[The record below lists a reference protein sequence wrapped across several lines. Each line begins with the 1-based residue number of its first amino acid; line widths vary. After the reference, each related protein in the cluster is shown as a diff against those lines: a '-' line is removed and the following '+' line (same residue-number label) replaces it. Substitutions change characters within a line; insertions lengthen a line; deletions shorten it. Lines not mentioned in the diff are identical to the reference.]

1 MEGLIRELRQAE
13 RSLRRDPI
21 FSITAVLT
29 LGLGIGATT
38 AVFSVLYGVMLA
50 PLPFPDGEQL
60 VRVYST
66 NPRQNIYQGQMSP
79 SDLWDMKVDSRSVQA
94 ASPIFPYEG
103 TLEDDAGNPVRIP
116 AYVVSADFFEIFSS
130 PMVLGRGF
138 LPEEDEPGSPFEVVL
153 SYQLWQTALGGN
165 PDIIGTSVT
174 IDAGSGVVV
183 GVAPRTLRYPRDAA
197 LWVLPGFD
205 WPNMARRGRS
215 WDAVARLA
223 PGTTVTE
230 AQSELSVIASRL
242 AQEHVQ
248 WNSGVG
254 VAVVPL
260 KESIVGDLD
269 TALLILMAAAA
280 GLLAVAA
287 ANVAN
292 LLLARGAARM
302 QETALRAALG
312 ASRWRIVGTLFAEA
326 FVTSFA
332 GGLFSVAFALVS
344 IQLFKGLAP
353 PSVSILGD
361 VTFGWQPLA
370 FAGGVTVG
378 TTLIFGLL
386 PALRSSSADIRGLLG
401 DGGRRSTTGVRG
413 SLLRSGLVVAEVA
426 VATALVI
433 GSGLLLKSFRNI
445 TETDPGFEV
454 REAVTFNVIP
464 PIGLYGDWDNV
475 AQYYDALLAELETLP
490 GVTGVTV
497 MASLPLGTDFGIR
510 RPIRILD
517 LPAPVEGE
525 EPQSFMRP
533 VGTDFFEVMGVPV
546 LEGRG
551 FNDLD
556 ARDGAPVAVVNETF
570 VQRHLPDGRG
580 MNRRISLFSRNF
592 GPIGQVLPEEVEVVG
607 VVGDVR
613 YAGLTVEPEP
623 IIYFPRLQAPF
634 RRQTVV
640 VRTDSDPAQL
650 FSSVRDRV
658 AGVDPQVALSGLG
671 TMNDVIRAS
680 TVSQRFMATLI
691 LLFGIMA
698 LIMAIVGIYGVV
710 SYQVTERVRE
720 VAVRMSIGATPGGV
734 LLLILKSG
742 ARVWGLGVV
751 AGAGGAILLRQLVA
765 SQLYGVSATD
775 PVVFLGAGILLA
787 AVSATATA
795 LPAYRATRLEPARV
809 LREA

>member
-1 MEGLIRELRQAE
+1 MHGLIRELRQAE

-29 LGLGIGATT
+29 LGLGIGAVT

-60 VRVYST
+60 VRVHST
-66 NPRQNIYQGQMSP
+66 NLRQNIFQGQMSP
-79 SDLWDMKVDSRSVQA
+79 PDLWDMKVDSRSVQA
-94 ASPIFPYEG
+94 ASPIYPYEG
-103 TLEDDAGNPVRIP
+103 TLEDDAGNPVRVP
-116 AYVVSADFFEIFSS
+116 AYVVSADFFDVFSM

-138 LPEEDEPGSPFEVVL
+138 LPEEDEPGSPIEVVL
-153 SYQLWQTALGGN
+153 SHAIWRNALGGN
-165 PDIIGTSVT
+165 PDIIGTT
-174 IDAGSGVVV
+174 INIDAGTAVVV
-183 GVAPRTLRYPRDAA
+183 GVAPPTLRYPRDAA
-197 LWVLPGFD
+197 LWALPGFD

-215 WDAVARLA
+215 WDAVARLS
-223 PGTTVTE
+223 PGTTVPE

-280 GLLAVAA
+280 GLLVVAA

-312 ASRWRIVGTLFAEA
+312 ASRFRIVGTLFAEA

-332 GGLFSVAFALVS
+332 GGLFSVGFALVS
-344 IQLFKGLAP
+344 IQLFKRLAP

-370 FAGGVTVG
+370 FAGAVTVG
-378 TTLIFGLL
+378 TTLVFGLL
-386 PALRSSSADIRGLLG
+386 PALRASSADIRSLLG
-401 DGGRRSTTGVRG
+401 DGGRRSTTGVQG
-413 SLLRSGLVVAEVA
+413 SVLRAGLVVAEVA
-426 VATALVI
+426 VATGLVI
-433 GSGLLLKSFRNI
+433 GSGLLLKSFQNV
-445 TETDPGFEV
+445 TQTDPGFEL
-454 REAVTFNVIP
+454 REAVTFNVVP

-475 AQYYDALLAELETLP
+475 AQYYDGLIAELETLP

-517 LPAPVEGE
+517 LPEPVEGE
-525 EPQSFMRP
+525 EPESFMRP
-533 VGTDFFEVMGVPV
+533 VGVDFFEVMGVPIV
-546 LEGRG
+546 EGRG

-556 ARDGAPVAVVNETF
+556 AKEGAPVAVVNETF
-570 VQRHLPDGRG
+570 VQRHLADGRG
-580 MNRRISLFSRNF
+580 LNRQVSLYSRAF
-592 GPIGQVLPEEVEVVG
+592 GPIGQILNQEVEVVG

-613 YAGLTVEPEP
+613 YAGLTAEPEP
-623 IIYFPRLQAPF
+623 IIYIPRPQAPF

-640 VRTDSDPAQL
+640 VRTQSDPVDL
-650 FSSVRDRV
+650 FTAVRERV
-658 AGVDPQVALSGLG
+658 SGVDPQVALSGLG
-671 TMNDVIRAS
+671 TMDDVIQAS

-698 LIMAIVGIYGVV
+698 LVMAIVGIYGVV
-710 SYQVTERVRE
+710 SYQVTERIRE
-720 VAVRMSIGATPGGV
+720 MAVRMSIGATPGEV

-742 ARVWGLGVV
+742 ARVWGSGVV
-751 AGAGGAILLRQLVA
+751 VGAGGTILLRQVVA

-775 PVVFLGAGILLA
+775 PMIFSGAALVLA
-787 AVSATATA
+787 GVSAAATA
-795 LPAYRATRLEPARV
+795 FPAWRATRLEPAIV

>member
-1 MEGLIRELRQAE
+1 MQGLIRELRQAE

-21 FSITAVLT
+21 FSVTAVLT

-66 NPRQNIYQGQMSP
+66 NPRQNILHGQMSP

-103 TLEDDAGNPVRIP
+103 TLEDEAGNPVRIP
-116 AYVVSADFFEIFSS
+116 AYVVSADFFDVFSS

-138 LPEEDEPGSPFEVVL
+138 LPEEDEPGSPFEIVL
-153 SYQLWQTALGGN
+153 SHQLWQTALGGN
-165 PDIIGTSVT
+165 PDIIGASVT
-174 IDAGSGVVV
+174 IDAGTGVVV
-183 GVAPRTLRYPRDAA
+183 GVAPPSLRYPRDAA

-215 WDAVARLA
+215 WDAVARLT
-223 PGTTVTE
+223 PGTSVEE

-248 WNSGVG
+248 WNNGVG
-254 VAVVPL
+254 VEVVPL
-260 KESIVGDLD
+260 KKSIVGDLD
-269 TALLILMAAAA
+269 TALLILMAAAG

-292 LLLARGAARM
+292 LLLARGASRM
-302 QETALRAALG
+302 HETALRAALG
-312 ASRWRIVGTLFAEA
+312 ASRWRIMGTLFAEA

-332 GGLFSVAFALVS
+332 GGAFSIGFALVS
-344 IQLFKGLAP
+344 IQLFKRLAP
-353 PSVSILGD
+353 PSVSILGE
-361 VTFGWQPLA
+361 VTFGWQPLV
-370 FAGGVTVG
+370 FAGAVTVG
-378 TTLIFGLL
+378 TTLVFGLL
-386 PALRSSSADIRGLLG
+386 PALRASSADIRSLMGS
-401 DGGRRSTTGVRG
+401 GGRRSTTGVQG
-413 SLLRSGLVVAEVA
+413 SFLRSGLVMAEVA
-426 VATALVI
+426 VATSLVI
-433 GSGLLLKSFRNI
+433 ASGLLLKSFRNI
-445 TETDPGFEV
+445 SETDPGFEL
-454 REAVTFNVIP
+454 RQAVTFNVIP
-464 PIGLYGDWDNV
+464 PIGLYGDWDNL
-475 AQYYDALLAELETLP
+475 AQYYDALIAELETLP
-490 GVTGVTV
+490 GVTGVAV

-510 RPIRILD
+510 RPIRVMD
-517 LPAPVEGE
+517 LPEPVQGE
-525 EPQSFMRP
+525 EPQSFLRA
-533 VGTDFFEVMGVPV
+533 VGVDFFDVMGVPV

-556 ARDGAPVAVVNETF
+556 SRDGAPVVVVNEAF

-580 MNRRISLFSRNF
+580 MNRRLSMYSSNF
-592 GPIGQVLPEEVEVVG
+592 GPIGQLLNQELEVVG

-613 YAGLTVEPEP
+613 YAGLTAEPEP
-623 IIYFPRLQAPF
+623 IIYFPRPQAPF

-640 VRTDSDPAQL
+640 VGTDSDPADL
-650 FSSVRDRV
+650 FAPVRDRV
-658 AGVDPQVALSGLG
+658 AGVDPQVALSGLS
-671 TMNDVIRAS
+671 TMNDVLRAS
-680 TVSQRFMATLI
+680 TVSQRFIATLI

-698 LIMAIVGIYGVV
+698 LVMAIVGIYGVV

-720 VAVRMSIGATPGGV
+720 VAVRMSIGATPGEV

-742 ARVWGLGVV
+742 SRVWGLGVI
-751 AGAGGAILLRQLVA
+751 AGAGGAILLRQVVA

-775 PVVFLGAGILLA
+775 PTIFLGAGLILG
-787 AVSATATA
+787 AVSAAATA
-795 LPAYRATRLEPARV
+795 LPAHRATRLEPARV

>member
-1 MEGLIRELRQAE
+1 MQGLFRELRQAE

-21 FSITAVLT
+21 FSITAILT

-38 AVFSVLYGVMLA
+38 AVFSVLYGVILA

-66 NPRQNIYQGQMSP
+66 NQRQNIRQGQMSP
-79 SDLWDMKVDSRSVQA
+79 SDLWDMKVESRSVQA
-94 ASPIFPYEG
+94 ASPVFPYEG
-103 TLEDDAGNPVRIP
+103 TLEDDAGNPVRVP
-116 AYVVSADFFEIFSS
+116 AYVVSADFFQVFSS

-153 SYQLWQTALGGN
+153 SHQLWQTALGGN
-165 PDIIGTSVT
+165 PDIVGTSVS
-174 IDAGSGVVV
+174 IDAGTAVVV
-183 GVAPRTLRYPRDAA
+183 GVAPPSLRYPRDAA
-197 LWVLPGFD
+197 LWVLPGFN
-205 WPNMARRGRS
+205 WANTARRGRS
-215 WDAVARLA
+215 WDAVARLS
-223 PGTTVTE
+223 PGTTVSE

-260 KESIVGDLD
+260 KKSIVGDLD
-269 TALLILMAAAA
+269 TAVLILMAAAA

-292 LLLARGAARM
+292 LLLARGASRL

-312 ASRWRIVGTLFAEA
+312 ASRLRIVGTLFAES

-332 GGLFSVAFALVS
+332 GGLFSVGFALVS
-344 IQLFKGLAP
+344 IQLFKRLAP

-370 FAGGVTVG
+370 FAGAVTVG
-378 TTLIFGLL
+378 TTLVFGLL
-386 PALRSSSADIRGLLG
+386 PALKASAADIRSLLG
-401 DGGRRSTTGVRG
+401 DGGRRSTTGLQG

-426 VATALVI
+426 VATGLVI
-433 GSGLLLKSFRNI
+433 GSGLLLKSFQNI
-445 TETDPGFEV
+445 SDTDPGFEV

-475 AQYYDALLAELETLP
+475 AQYYDALVAELEAIP
-490 GVTGVTV
+490 GVTGVTP
-497 MASLPLGTDFGIR
+497 MASLPLGSDYGVR

-517 LPAPVEGE
+517 LPEPVEGE

-533 VGTDFFEVMGVPV
+533 VGVDFFDVMEVPIV
-546 LEGRG
+546 EGRG
-551 FNDLD
+551 FTDLD
-556 ARDGAPVAVVNETF
+556 TQDGAPVALVNETF

-580 MNRRISLFSRNF
+580 VNRQIALFSRNF
-592 GPIGQVLPEEVEVVG
+592 GPIGQILNEEVEVVG

-613 YAGLTVEPEP
+613 YAGLTAEPEP
-623 IIYFPRLQAPF
+623 IIYFPRAQAPF

-640 VRTDSDPAQL
+640 VRTDSDPATL
-650 FSSVRDRV
+650 FSAVRERV

-698 LIMAIVGIYGVV
+698 LVMAIVGIYGVV

-720 VAVRMSIGATPGGV
+720 MAVRMSIGATPGEV

-742 ARVWGLGVV
+742 ARVWGSGVV
-751 AGAGGAILLRQLVA
+751 VGAGGAILLREVVA

-775 PVVFLGAGILLA
+775 PLIFLGAALVLA
-787 AVSATATA
+787 GVSAAATA
-795 LPAYRATRLEPARV
+795 FPAWRATRLEPARV
-809 LREA
+809 LREG

>member
-1 MEGLIRELRQAE
+1 MQGLFRELRQAE

-29 LGLGIGATT
+29 LGLGIGAVT
-38 AVFSVLYGVMLA
+38 AVFSVLYGVLLA

-94 ASPIFPYEG
+94 ASPIYPYEG
-103 TLEDDAGNPVRIP
+103 TLEDDAGNPVRVP
-116 AYVVSADFFEIFSS
+116 AYVVSADFFDVFSS

-138 LPEEDEPGSPFEVVL
+138 LPEEDEPGSPIEVVL
-153 SYQLWQTALGGN
+153 SYQAWQNALGGN
-165 PDIIGTSVT
+165 PDIIGTSLS
-174 IDAGSGVVV
+174 IDAGTAVVV
-183 GVAPRTLRYPRDAA
+183 GVAPPSLRYPRDAA
-197 LWVLPGFD
+197 LWVLPGFN
-205 WPNMARRGRS
+205 WQNMARRGRS
-215 WDAVARLA
+215 WDAVARLS

-230 AQSELSVIASRL
+230 AQSELSVVASRL

-260 KESIVGDLD
+260 KESIVGDLS

-326 FVTSFA
+326 FVVSFA
-332 GGLFSVAFALVS
+332 GGLFSVGFALVS
-344 IQLFKGLAP
+344 IQLFKRLAP

-370 FAGGVTVG
+370 FAGAVTVG
-378 TTLIFGLL
+378 TTLVFGLL
-386 PALRSSSADIRGLLG
+386 PALRASSADIRSLLG
-401 DGGRRSTTGVRG
+401 DGGRRSTTGVQG

-426 VATALVI
+426 VATGLVI
-433 GSGLLLKSFRNI
+433 GSGLLLKSFRNV

-464 PIGLYGDWDNV
+464 PIGLYGEWDDV
-475 AQYYDALLAELETLP
+475 ALYYDGLLTELEALP

-497 MASLPLGTDFGIR
+497 MSSLPLGTDFGIR
-510 RPIRILD
+510 RPIRIMD
-517 LPAPVEGE
+517 LPEPVEGE
-525 EPQSFMRP
+525 EPQSFMRA
-533 VGTDFFEVMGVPV
+533 VGADFFEVMGVPV
-546 LEGRG
+546 VEGRG

-556 ARDGAPVAVVNETF
+556 TRDGAPVAVVNESF

-580 MNRRISLFSRNF
+580 LNRQISLFSRGF
-592 GPIGQVLPEEVEVVG
+592 GPIGQILNQEVEVVG

-613 YAGLTVEPEP
+613 YAGLTAEPEP
-623 IIYFPRLQAPF
+623 IIYFPRAQAPF

-640 VRTDSDPAQL
+640 VRADSDPADL
-650 FSSVRDRV
+650 FTAVRERV

-698 LIMAIVGIYGVV
+698 LVMAIVGIYGVV
-710 SYQVTERVRE
+710 SYQVNERVRE
-720 VAVRMSIGATPGGV
+720 MAVRMSIGATPAEV
-734 LLLILKSG
+734 LLLILRSG
-742 ARVWGLGVV
+742 GRVWGTGVLV
-751 AGAGGAILLRQLVA
+751 GAGGAIFLRQVVA

-775 PVVFLGAGILLA
+775 PTIFLGAALVLA
-787 AVSATATA
+787 GVSAAATA
-795 LPAYRATRLEPARV
+795 FPAWRATRLEPARV
-809 LREA
+809 LREG